1 MSALEEEKKEL
12 DAAIQ
17 AENVKTTLLENQKTI
32 GEFYKK
38 YAHATIDTKETRD
51 QLFNYFIDKI
61 FLDTDTITIATYYYD
76 TNKPIE
82 LKDLENA
89 QEMREIR
96 TFPKEFDTSPRS
108 GANGT
113 RTRNPLLA
121 KQVRYQLRHSPRVGL
136 AGLEPATSV
145 LSGLRSNQLSYRPI
159 APCGCCTRLSQID
172 PFSKRD

>member
-1 MSALEEEKKEL
+1 MLASLAVDMADHYQKTHVYNQERLNALQMRRKDVEKKLANFVTAIAAGIFNETTAQAMSALEEEKKEL

-51 QLFNYFIDKI
+51 QLFEYFIDKI
-61 FLDTDTITIATYYYD
+61 FLGTDTITIATYYYD

-89 QEMREIR
+89 HEMREVR

-108 GANGT
+108 G
-113 RTRNPLLA
+113 P
-121 KQVRYQLRHSPRVGL
+121 
-136 AGLEPATSV
+136 
-145 LSGLRSNQLSYRPI
+145 
-159 APCGCCTRLSQID
+159 
-172 PFSKRD
+172 